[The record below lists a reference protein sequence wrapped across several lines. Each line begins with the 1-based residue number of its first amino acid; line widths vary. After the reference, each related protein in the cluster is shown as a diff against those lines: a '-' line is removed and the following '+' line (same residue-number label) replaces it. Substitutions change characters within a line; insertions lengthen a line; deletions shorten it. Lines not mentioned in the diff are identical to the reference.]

1 MRYRRKAVPGYPTLL
16 DPRKL
21 KGNPNNPR
29 RTSAGDYLDAQM
41 LASIKAIG
49 LLQPPLVK
57 EEGKKLIIQ
66 AGHRRTAACVAAG
79 LPEIPVLVIA
89 EADAM
94 IDPMRSISENLVRAD
109 MGQVDRWRSME
120 ALAAA
125 GWNEAAIADALGM
138 TPRNIAQARLL
149 ANICPAMLDQMAKN
163 DVPDGRQLRVIAAA
177 TKEEQTEVWKQHK
190 PKRGH
195 QAPWSEIAHGLNKV
209 RVLASNARFGNDEAQ
224 VFGIVWQEDLFAPA
238 DEDSR
243 STTQVDAYLAA
254 QHAWLEANM
263 GERGCIVETDDYQR
277 PKLPRGAQ
285 QHWKNTAEDVMTAFS
300 VDQRTGVIREYYFTL
315 PAAEPGE
322 TAAKEAAEPVRKAR
336 PDLTGKGAA
345 MIGDFRTDA
354 LHQALREKPIDDD
367 QLIGMLV
374 LALAGNNVTVQS
386 GVVGRHGIRRLGS
399 LAETLTEGGVLTRD
413 LDAIRYAARETLVE
427 VLSCRENHSAS
438 GMGAR
443 HAGAAIDADAYLPN
457 MATAEFLPALS
468 RSTLEGCAAGH
479 SIRVWPRVKDTREAI
494 ATHFRNGTFIL
505 PAARFAPTETELE
518 ARRNPASI
526 IADAGKGNDRQP
538 EKGKCESVEVAEGED
553 AGVAST
559 GDEVGDQD
567 DDEADQKSAEADTGI
582 VGLIPPAAV
591 PVQAEVPVRAT
602 A

>member
-1 MRYRRKAVPGYPTLL
+1 MELRTV

-21 KGNPNNPR
+21 KSNPNNPR

-243 STTQVDAYLAA
+243 STTQIDAYLAA

-322 TAAKEAAEPVRKAR
+322 NAANEVAEPVRKAR

-386 GVVGRHGIRRLGS
+386 GVAGRHGIRRLGS

-413 LDAIRYAARETLVE
+413 LDAIRHAARETLVE

-494 ATHFRNGTFIL
+494 ATHFRTGTFIL
-505 PAARFAPTETELE
+505 PAARFALTETELE

-526 IADAGKGNDRQP
+526 IADAGRDNDRQP
-538 EKGKCESVEVAEGED
+538 ETSKCENVEVAEDED
-553 AGVAST
+553 PEVTST

-567 DDEADQKSAEADTGI
+567 DDEADQESAGADTGI
-582 VGLIPPAAV
+582 VSLIP
-591 PVQAEVPVRAT
+591 QAEVPVRAT

>member
-1 MRYRRKAVPGYPTLL
+1 MELRNV

-21 KGNPNNPR
+21 KANPNNPR
-29 RTSAGDYLDAQM
+29 RTGAGDYLDAQM
-41 LASIKAIG
+41 LASVKAIG

-57 EEGKKLIIQ
+57 EEGKRLIIQ

-79 LPEIPVLVIA
+79 LPEIPVLVMA
-89 EADAM
+89 ETDAM
-94 IDPMRSISENLVRAD
+94 IDPMRSISENVIRAD
-109 MGQVDRWRSME
+109 MGQVDRWRSMQ

-138 TPRNIAQARLL
+138 TARNIAQIRLL

-163 DVPDGRQLRVIAAA
+163 DLPDVRQLRVIAAA
-177 TKEEQTEVWKQHK
+177 TQEEQTEVWKQHK

-195 QAPWSEIAHGLNKV
+195 QAPWSEITHGLSKV
-209 RVLASNARFGNDEAQ
+209 RMLASNAKFGEDEAQ

-254 QHAWLEANM
+254 QHAWLDANV
-263 GERGCIVETDDYQR
+263 GERGCIVEMDDYQR

-285 QHWKNTAEDVMTAFS
+285 QQWSNKAEDVMTAFS
-300 VDQRTGVIREYYFTL
+300 VDQRTGIIRENYFTL
-315 PAAEPGE
+315 PATEPGQ
-322 TAAKEAAEPVRKAR
+322 TAAVGAVEPVRKIR
-336 PDLTGKGAA
+336 PDLTGKGSS

-354 LHQALREKPIDDD
+354 LHQALREKPIGDD
-367 QLIGMLV
+367 QLIAMLV
-374 LALAGNNVTVQS
+374 LALAGNNVTVLS
-386 GVVGRHGIRRLGS
+386 GVVGRHRVSRLGQV
-399 LAETLTEGGVLTRD
+399 AEALTEGGVLTRD
-413 LDAIRYAARETLVE
+413 LDAIRHAARETLVE

-443 HAGAAIDADAYLPN
+443 HAGSAIDADAYLPN

-468 RSTLEGCAAGH
+468 RSALEGCAAAH

-494 ATHFRNGTFIL
+494 ATHFRNGTFVL
-505 PAARFAPTETELE
+505 PAARFAPTEAELE
-518 ARRNPASI
+518 ARRNPAGI
-526 IADAGKGNDRQP
+526 VADIGKDDDRQP
-538 EKGKCESVEVAEGED
+538 EDED
-553 AGVAST
+553 VDVVSA
-559 GDEVGDQD
+559 GDEVTDQD
-567 DDEADQKSAEADTGI
+567 DDEAGQEDAEADAGI
-582 VGLIPPAAV
+582 VRLVPPAAM
-591 PVQAEVPVRAT
+591 PAQAA